1 MAYDTVLADR
11 IRAVLAGR
19 PRVREVAMFGGLS
32 FLVDEKLTVAAR
44 GDGTLLVH
52 CPAERADA
60 LTGDGVQRAEMKG
73 RPMSRGWL
81 VVGAAR
87 IAGDDDLAHW
97 VGLALDRTGGAG

>member
-1 MAYDTVLADR
+1 
-11 IRAVLAGR
+11 
-19 PRVREVAMFGGLS
+19 
-32 FLVDEKLTVAAR
+32 
-44 GDGTLLVH
+44 
-52 CPAERADA
+52 
-60 LTGDGVQRAEMKG
+60 MKG